1 MPRTDLSSNDL
12 THVSNPM
19 RRRQRWRSFAAPAF
33 VAALGLLVPST
44 VLAQDIGPGK
54 SKPAKKAP
62 AKKAPAKKAA
72 KPVAKKA
79 PAKKAPAK
87 NAAPAQA
94 PAKKPAKPA
103 RPASAAGEAPQA
115 PVVPAVPAAPGKLA
129 APGAKKSLD
138 GAHSAGAKPAA
149 PAIKS
154 LSEGF
159 EKLLAPH
166 GTWVEDEGYG
176 KLWFPDEKEVGKRF
190 APYRTDGRWA
200 ATDDG
205 SWSWVSDYDWGNV
218 PFHYGRWLW
227 TKDKKWAWSPGETYA
242 PAWVI
247 WRVGDA
253 GYDFVGWAPMAPEPK
268 PVKKADATTP
278 KGADAKQAASPAKKS
293 VATNDAAAKTNEA
306 KVEEKARHAKVLP
319 FYFVKNKHLF
329 LQGVEKY
336 VLTDRKL
343 GLAVQQHSDIYQGNL
358 IKGRKG
364 FFKPAT
370 PTFSEIRVPAF
381 AIPRSRLSALAE
393 EVAPL
398 TLDALRGLVSTQKPV
413 KKPEEVKAVEAKPE
427 ASAKAEPE
435 KKRRF
440 ATPPPAEKAKGETRY
455 RCWWTNSRPRI
466 WRCGY

>member
-1 MPRTDLSSNDL
+1 MPGTDLSSNVNHAPSP
-12 THVSNPM
+12 T
-19 RRRQRWRSFAAPAF
+19 RARFTWRLLIAPALAAAFALAAP
-33 VAALGLLVPST
+33 ST
-44 VLAQDIGPGK
+44 ATAQDIGPGK

-62 AKKAPAKKAA
+62 AKPAKKAPAKPAKKAPA
-72 KPVAKKA
+72 KPAKKAPAKA
-79 PAKKAPAK
+79 PAKKAPA
-87 NAAPAQA
+87 
-94 PAKKPAKPA
+94 AKA
-103 RPASAAGEAPQA
+103 
-115 PVVPAVPAAPGKLA
+115 PAVPAAKVPA
-129 APGAKKSLD
+129 AKAPVAPAAKKSLD
-138 GAHSAGAKPAA
+138 GGDQKAPAAKPAVGDDGAKAAA

-159 EKLLAPH
+159 ETILAPH
-166 GTWVEDEGYG
+166 GTWVEDEAYG
-176 KLWFPDEKEVGKRF
+176 KLWIPNEKEVGKHF
-190 APYRTDGRWA
+190 APYRTGGRWA

-205 SWSWVSDYDWGNV
+205 SWSWVSDYKWGNV

-268 PVKKADATTP
+268 PVKKAPAAEAGKAAKKELADDAKAKT
-278 KGADAKQAASPAKKS
+278 ADADEKSDAKEPATKAAP
-293 VATNDAAAKTNEA
+293 KT
-306 KVEEKARHAKVLP
+306 KVLP
-319 FYFVKNKHLF
+319 FYFVANKHLF
-329 LQGVEKY
+329 LQSVEKY

-343 GLAVQQHSDIYQGNL
+343 GHAVQKHSEIYEGNR
-358 IKGRKG
+358 IEGRKG

-381 AIPRSRLSALAE
+381 AIPRSRLSALAK

-398 TLDALRGLVSTQKPV
+398 TLDAVRGLAAAVKPA
-413 KKPEEVKAVEAKPE
+413 PATEPPAP
-427 ASAKAEPE
+427 AKATEPAAE
-435 KKRRF
+435 KAAPVEKEKPAKRSF
-440 ATPPPAEKAKGETRY
+440 ATPPPAKGDDGKTRY